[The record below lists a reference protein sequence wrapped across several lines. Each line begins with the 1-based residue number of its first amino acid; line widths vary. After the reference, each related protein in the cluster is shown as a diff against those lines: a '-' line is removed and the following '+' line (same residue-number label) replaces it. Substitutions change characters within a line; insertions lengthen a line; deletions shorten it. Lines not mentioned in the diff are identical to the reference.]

1 MTERLLF
8 DLASI
13 IVLGIGAQWLGWR
26 LRIPAILPLLLF
38 GLLAGPLTGYVRP
51 DELLGDLLLP
61 IVSLS
66 VAVILFEGG
75 LTLNIRELPAIGRTL
90 WRLLSIGVL
99 VAWAVG
105 AGAAYWL
112 LNLDLGLAV
121 LLGAILVV
129 TGPTVI
135 GPLLRSVRPSG
146 SVGAILRWE
155 GIIVDPIGALLA
167 VLVFEALH
175 VGEVQQAPPLVVLV
189 ILKTVVLG
197 SACGLAG
204 AGALFLLL
212 RRYWVPDYLQS
223 PMALML
229 VLASF
234 VCSNGL
240 QEESGLLAV
249 TVMGI
254 ALANQRR
261 VAVRHIVEFKEN
273 LRVVLIASLFI
284 LLAARLQLE
293 AITQMGLSEL
303 AFVGALFIVARPAS
317 VALSTI
323 GTDLS
328 WRERLFLAWVAPRGI
343 VAAAVASIFA
353 LRLAETGYAD
363 AERLVPLTFL
373 VIIST
378 VAVYGL
384 AAAPLARWLKV
395 AAPDPQGA
403 VIVGA
408 HAWARAIATSLQEA
422 GFRAVLVDTNY
433 ANIAVARMANLP
445 AYYGNILAA
454 EALDRLDMSGIG
466 RLLALT
472 PNDEVNT
479 LATLRLTEVFG
490 RGEVYQLAS
499 KDHRTQ
505 QEGPPHELQGRLL
518 FAPGLTYAQLHERF
532 TAGATIK
539 KTPLSER
546 FDYAAF
552 RARYGNAVLPLFVM
566 DETGGL
572 LVCTADTPL
581 TPQPGQTLI
590 SLVPIAA
597 EELETLPVRGKA
609 GGTRRR

>member
-1 MTERLLF
+1 MTEHLLF
-8 DLASI
+8 DLAGI

-26 LRIPAILPLLLF
+26 LQIPAILPLLLF

-75 LTLNIRELPAIGRTL
+75 LTLNIRELPAIRRIL
-90 WRLLSIGVL
+90 WRLMSIGAL
-99 VAWAVG
+99 VTWAVG

-135 GPLLRSVRPSG
+135 GPLLRSVRPSEP
-146 SVGAILRWE
+146 VGALLRWE
-155 GIIVDPIGALLA
+155 GIIVDPIGGMLA

-175 VGEVQQAPPLVVLV
+175 IGEVQQATPLVALV
-189 ILKTVVLG
+189 IIKTVFLG

-223 PMALML
+223 PVALML
-229 VLASF
+229 VIASF

-240 QEESGLLAV
+240 QEESGLFAV

-261 VAVRHIVEFKEN
+261 VAVKHIVEFKEN

-303 AFVGALFIVARPAS
+303 AFVGVLLLVARPAS
-317 VALSTI
+317 VALSTL

-353 LRLAETGYAD
+353 LRLAETGYAN

-384 AAAPLARWLKV
+384 AAVPLARWLKI
-395 AAPDPQGA
+395 AAPNPRG
-403 VIVGA
+403 VLIVGA
-408 HAWARAIATSLQEA
+408 HTWAQAIATSLQEA
-422 GFRAVLVDTNY
+422 GFRTVLVDTNY
-433 ANIAVARMANLP
+433 ANISVAQMANLP
-445 AYYGNILAA
+445 AYHGNILAA
-454 EALDRLDMSGIG
+454 EALDRIDMSGIG

-490 RGEVYQLAS
+490 RGEVYRLAS
-499 KDHRTQ
+499 KDQRMQ
-505 QEGPPHELQGRLL
+505 REELSHELQGRLL
-518 FAPGLTYAQLHERF
+518 FAPGLTYAQLQERF

-539 KTPLSER
+539 KTPLSQR

-552 RARYGNAVLPLFVM
+552 RAQYGNAAISLFVM
-566 DETGGL
+566 NETGGL

-590 SLVPIAA
+590 SLVPIAT
-597 EELETLPVRGKA
+597 EGLETLPV
-609 GGTRRR
+609 